1 MPTRN
6 RWIWRHPR
14 LTISLTIIIV
24 ITGLDFLLANIVMLL
39 GLYKPQHSI
48 ETYYRIRH
56 EAYNHTLAPNI
67 DFSEGRWGGIGYRL
81 DTNSLGFKDQAA
93 RTVPLSTQNYRV
105 LFIGD
110 SFTEGVGVQY
120 TDTFVG
126 ILHTILEER
135 GIETLNAG
143 VISYSPIIYLKKI
156 QHLLNEV
163 GLEFDHLTVCIDL
176 SDITDE
182 VDLYKYDEQGNVVL
196 QSPPG
201 LGLAFKYFMTEN
213 SILLSNLRIL
223 FRTIKK
229 SVQKDKEFHDS
240 LNRPRNRWSL
250 DENAFQAYAREGLSK
265 AARHMDELA
274 ELLQKRG
281 IALSIVVY
289 PWPDQIYHRVL
300 ESKQVAFWKE
310 WADRQKVPLIN
321 LYPTFI
327 EDREPRAVIEEFYI
341 KGDIH
346 WNKAGHALVANKILE
361 KLDLPVDPL

>member
-1 MPTRN
+1 MPTRTH
-6 RWIWRHPR
+6 WIWRHPR
-14 LTISLTIIIV
+14 LTLILTIIIV
-24 ITGLDFLLANIVMLL
+24 VTGMDFLLANGAIML
-39 GLYKPQHSI
+39 GLYRPQHSI

-81 DTNSLGFKDQAA
+81 DTNSLGFKDRAA
-93 RTVPLSTQNYRV
+93 RTVPLSTGSYRV

-110 SFTEGVGVQY
+110 SFTEGVGIQY

-126 ILHTILEER
+126 IIHAMLEER

-143 VISYSPIIYLKKI
+143 VISYSPIIYLRKI
-156 QHLLNEV
+156 QHLLNDVE
-163 GLEFDHLTVCIDL
+163 LEFDHLTVCIDL

-201 LGLAFKYFMTEN
+201 LGVALKHFMTEN

-223 FRTIKK
+223 FRVIKK
-229 SVQKDKEFHDS
+229 SAQKDKEFYDA

-250 DENAFQAYAREGLSK
+250 DEKAFRTYAREGLVK

-274 ELLQKRG
+274 ELLRQRG

-310 WADRQKVPLIN
+310 WTDRHEVPLIN

-327 EDREPRAVIEEFYI
+327 EDREPRAVIKEFYI